1 MNMNEFSTALKN
13 LKVEQDGLFTQHV
26 TKDMAS
32 FVYHHPNEYEKV
44 KACYVNVF
52 SFMNVKDDPFLQ
64 VFQLLDYIH
73 DKTHLACAYFAF
85 HGNVELL
92 QFGLDYGYNWNETVL
107 LGAVESGSLECFK
120 FVVKHFCPIKFMTL
134 NQVIQF
140 IATFGTEEMLSYYI
154 YKQ

>member
-1 MNMNEFSTALKN
+1 MNMNEFSSALKN
-13 LKVEQDGLFTQHV
+13 LKMPFTQNV
-26 TKDMAS
+26 TKEMAL
-32 FVYHHPNEYEKV
+32 FVYHHPDEYEKV
-44 KACYVNVF
+44 KACYINVF

-64 VFQLLDYIH
+64 VFQLLDYVH

-92 QFGLDYGYNWNETVL
+92 QFGLKHGYDWNEAVL

-120 FVVKHFCPIKFMTL
+120 FVSQQLCRNYSMTL

-140 IATFGTEEMLSYYI
+140 IATYGTEEMLSYYM